1 MIARLSGKVAYK
13 GISHIIIDV
22 GGVGYQ
28 VYLTRTAMG
37 IAPAE
42 GEEYS
47 CFTYLA
53 VRENALDLYGFE
65 NRAELEFFESLLGVS
80 GIGPKSAIGI
90 LSVAPVD
97 LLKSAIGSGEAAHLT
112 RVAGIGKKTAEKI
125 VVELRDKLGAEGGE
139 SGFSS
144 EDADALEALQSLGY
158 SLSEARDALQ
168 NIPSDI
174 EGTKDKLAAALRS
187 LGK

>member
-1 MIARLSGKVAYK
+1 MIARLSGKVTYK
-13 GISHIIIDV
+13 GIHHIIIDV

-28 VYLTRTAMG
+28 VYLTATAMG

-53 VRENALDLYGFE
+53 VRENAMDLYGFE
-65 NRAELEFFESLLGVS
+65 NQAELEFFELLLTVS
-80 GIGPKSAIGI
+80 GIGPKSAMGI

-97 LLKSAIGSGEAAHLT
+97 LLKKAIGSGEAAHLT
-112 RVAGIGKKTAEKI
+112 QVSGIGKKTAEKI
-125 VVELRDKLGAEGGE
+125 VVELKDKLGAGEGSE
-139 SGFSS
+139 GFSS

-168 NIPSDI
+168 NIPSDA
-174 EGTKDKLAAALRS
+174 GDTKEKLSAALRF